1 MHARGMYMKVLVS
14 LSERIAMTAR
24 LTVGDLNTYFSQLW
38 GGFNASDF
46 MPIIEDL
53 VETVRV
59 LPTNAYEIAVSDVEK
74 ELTTHHDYVDASLR
88 YLHGGNFQSLLDG
101 IEPFEWR
108 LAKIDKLNK
117 KLVGLWDLQSLA
129 TKAENSVEDL
139 QVHISKHLKRND
151 ASGAPTPLGQDF
163 EMILEAAQTAVGAWR
178 AESENSPLAEIK
190 TDLVG

>member
-1 MHARGMYMKVLVS
+1 MV
-14 LSERIAMTAR
+14 TP
-24 LTVGDLNTYFSQLW
+24 TVRDLNTYISQLW
-38 GGFNASDF
+38 GGFDASDF

-59 LPTNAYEIAVSDVEK
+59 LPTNVYKHLVTDIEERIAKHQDRLGS
-74 ELTTHHDYVDASLR
+74 TAN
-88 YLHGGNFQSLLDG
+88 YLHDGNFRIFLEGTAFLEECQ
-101 IEPFEWR
+101 
-108 LAKIDKLNK
+108 AYIDKLNRR
-117 KLVGLWDLQSLA
+117 LIELWELQSLA
-129 TKAENSVEDL
+129 TKAKNSVEDL
-139 QVHISKHLKRND
+139 SVHISKHLKRND